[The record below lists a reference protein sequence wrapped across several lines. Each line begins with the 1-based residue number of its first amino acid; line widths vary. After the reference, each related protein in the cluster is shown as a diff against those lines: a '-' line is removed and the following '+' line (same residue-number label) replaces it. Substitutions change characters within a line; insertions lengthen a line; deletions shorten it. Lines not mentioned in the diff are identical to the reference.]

1 MWEMKKVKQSRKGSK
16 TYSNWMASWRE
27 GNKTRNVH
35 LGSTRKMDGEVARRR
50 RWATVRKE
58 IENRACTGIKA
69 LGFEGCTSNVIET
82 VRSGTVRSAARIWR
96 PWTGGRRRSSPH
108 RPGRLWENSGRRRVD
123 GGSTMSGAFRG
134 LL

>member
-69 LGFEGCTSNVIET
+69 LGFEGMHFKCDRDRQKWYGPISRKNLEALD
-82 VRSGTVRSAARIWR
+82 RWKEAEL
-96 PWTGGRRRSSPH
+96 SP
-108 RPGRLWENSGRRRVD
+108 
-123 GGSTMSGAFRG
+123 
-134 LL
+134 